1 MNGQLNLV
9 SVGPG
14 TTELVAPLAKS
25 ALQRSEVI
33 VGYGLYLQWIQPWIE
48 GKEIHT
54 LPLTQERDRAALA
67 LSMAREGRVVSL
79 VSSGDI
85 GVYGL
90 APLVFEM
97 LLPDEATEILLI
109 PGITAAQSCASLLG
123 APLGHD
129 FATLSL
135 SDLLCPWPWIE
146 HRARHIAQA
155 DLALVLYNVQSQAR
169 QEGVYRILDILLEH
183 RPKTTWCGVVRN
195 AYRDDASSEVCTLG
209 ELRQKKFDMLT
220 SLVIGTR
227 FTKKTGRFLFAPRG
241 YHGWET
247 ASHPPDAAA
256 WFFTG
261 TRDGNLLAAVCSE
274 MGVPTVVS
282 VASEYGAIQAR
293 VHSPSS
299 HVVQG
304 RIGETNRRKLLGDS
318 KARAVVDATHPFATQ
333 ISQQL
338 IRICSDLGIPYLRFE
353 RPAPP
358 EEHSVQPVPDM
369 SSAAVEALRLGK
381 RIFLSTGVKD
391 LSSFLTADPE
401 HKAVWF
407 ARVTPSPESL
417 KRALDAGIPPS
428 RLCAMQGPFSVE
440 ANTALWRE
448 WKIDCVVTKESGET
462 GGLPSKIAAAKAI
475 GIPILVVERPPVHYP
490 AQTSSFEGV
499 QSWLSKFSEPLPRNT
514 II

>member
-1 MNGQLNLV
+1 M
-9 SVGPG
+9 
-14 TTELVAPLAKS
+14 AKE
-25 ALQRSEVI
+25 ALQQSDAV
-33 VGYGLYLQWIQPWIE
+33 VGYGLYLNWIQPWIE

-54 LPLTQERDRAALA
+54 LPLTQERERAALA
-67 LSMAREGRVVSL
+67 LNLARTGRRVSL

-97 LLPDEATEILLI
+97 LEPGEQTQIQLI
-109 PGITAAQSCASLLG
+109 PGITAAQSCASMLG

-183 RPKTTWCGVVRN
+183 RPGGIWCGVVRN
-195 AYRDDASSEVCTLG
+195 AYREDASSEICTLE
-209 ELRQKKFDMLT
+209 ELRRKKFDMLT
-220 SLVIGTR
+220 TLVIGTR

-241 YHGWET
+241 YLGWEST
-247 ASHPPDAAA
+247 SNPAPDAV

-261 TRDGNLLAAVCSE
+261 TRDGNLLAHASAQT
-274 MGVPTVVS
+274 GVKTVIS
-282 VASEYGAIQAR
+282 VASEHGAVQAR
-293 VHSPSS
+293 EHSPGS
-299 HVVQG
+299 HVVAG
-304 RIGETNRRKLLGDS
+304 RIGEAARRKLLEAS
-318 KARAVVDATHPFATQ
+318 KARAIVDATHPFATR
-333 ISQQL
+333 ISEQL

-353 RPAPP
+353 RPRR
-358 EEHSVQPVPDM
+358 EESIHTQSVADIP
-369 SSAAVEALRLGK
+369 AAAREAVRQGK

-391 LSSFLTADPE
+391 LSAFLAADPE
-401 HKAVWF
+401 GSALWF
-407 ARVTPSPESL
+407 ARVTPSPDSL
-417 KRALDAGIPPS
+417 TRALGAGIPAS
-428 RLCAMQGPFSVE
+428 RLCAIQGPFSEE

-462 GGLPSKIAAAKAI
+462 GGLPSKIAAARAL
-475 GIPILVVERPPVHYP
+475 GIPIIVVARPAMQYPEATSHFEDVQAWLSRLSTSP
-490 AQTSSFEGV
+490 AQSV
-499 QSWLSKFSEPLPRNT
+499 RH
-514 II
+514 